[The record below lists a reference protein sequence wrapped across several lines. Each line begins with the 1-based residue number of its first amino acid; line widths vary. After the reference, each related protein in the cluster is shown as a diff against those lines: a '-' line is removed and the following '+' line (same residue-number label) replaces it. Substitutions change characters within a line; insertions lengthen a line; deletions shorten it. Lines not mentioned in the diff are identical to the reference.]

1 MMIKSLVGQLDGTI
15 DYRDRAP
22 GLSVVLR
29 ARIDPLV

>member
-1 MMIKSLVGQLDGTI
+1 MIRSLVGQLGGTL

-22 GLSVVLR
+22 GLEAVLR